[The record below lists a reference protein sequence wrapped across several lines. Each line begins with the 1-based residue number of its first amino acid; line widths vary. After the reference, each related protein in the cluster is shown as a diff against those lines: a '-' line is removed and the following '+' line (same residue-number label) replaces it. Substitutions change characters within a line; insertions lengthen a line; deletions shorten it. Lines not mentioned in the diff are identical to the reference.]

1 MSIHPSVA
9 LNPPKAILLDIEGTT
24 TSIAYVAD
32 ILFPYARARIPAW
45 VPAHRDEIAAT
56 LSTMPPGDPV
66 ATLLAWM
73 DVDAKET
80 ALKHI
85 QGRIWREGYEA
96 GELKA
101 HVYADTPEAL
111 KRWTEAGIKVCIYS
125 SGSIEAQKLIF
136 GHSEAGDLTGYLS
149 DYFDTNTGPKREAES
164 YSKIAAALSLDPA
177 DILFVS
183 DVAAETDAA
192 KSAGLRALLI
202 DRDTGRGD
210 VASFAEILP

>member
-1 MSIHPSVA
+1 VTE
-9 LNPPKAILLDIEGTT
+9 NPPKAILLDIEGTT
-24 TSIAYVAD
+24 TSIAYVAEV
-32 ILFPYARARIPAW
+32 LFPYARARIPAW
-45 VPAHRDEIAAT
+45 VPMHREEIASVLAG
-56 LSTMPPGDPV
+56 MPPGDPV
-66 ATLLAWM
+66 ATLLGWM

-80 ALKHI
+80 ALKDI

-101 HVYADTPEAL
+101 HVYPDTPVAL
-111 KRWTEAGIKVCIYS
+111 KRWSEAGIKICIYS

-136 GHSEAGDLTGYLS
+136 GHSEVGDLTRYLS
-149 DYFDTNTGPKREAES
+149 GYFDTTTGPKREAQS
-164 YSKIAAALSLDPA
+164 YEKIAAALNLDPT

-192 KSAGLRALLI
+192 KAAGLRALLI

-210 VASFAEILP
+210 IASFAEILP

>member
-101 HVYADTPEAL
+101 HVYPDTPEAL
-111 KRWTEAGIKVCIYS
+111 KRWTEAGIKICIYS

-136 GHSEAGDLTGYLS
+136 GHSEAGDLTRYLS
-149 DYFDTNTGPKREAES
+149 GYFDTTTGPKREGDS
-164 YSKIAAALSLDPA
+164 YARIAAALNLDPA

-202 DRDTGRGD
+202 DRDTGQGD
-210 VASFAEILP
+210 VAGFAEILP

>member
-1 MSIHPSVA
+1 MQK
-9 LNPPKAILLDIEGTT
+9 PKAILLDIEGTT

-32 ILFPYARARIPAW
+32 VLFPYARARIPAW
-45 VPAHRDEIAAT
+45 VPIHREELAPVLAG
-56 LSTMPPGDPV
+56 MPPGDPIEI
-66 ATLLAWM
+66 LLGWM

-80 ALKHI
+80 ALKDI

-101 HVYADTPEAL
+101 HVYPDTPVAL
-111 KRWTEAGIKVCIYS
+111 RRWTDAGIELCIYS

-136 GHSEAGDLTGYLS
+136 GHSEAGDLTGFLS
-149 DYFDTNTGPKREAES
+149 GYFDTTTGPKREAGS
-164 YSKIAAALSLDPA
+164 YAQIAAALNLAPA

-192 KSAGLRALLI
+192 KAAGLQALLI
-202 DRDTGRGD
+202 DRDTGQGD
-210 VASFAEILP
+210 VASFAEVLP

>member
-101 HVYADTPEAL
+101 HVYPDTPEAL
-111 KRWTEAGIKVCIYS
+111 KRWTEAGIRVCIYS

-136 GHSEAGDLTGYLS
+136 GHSEAGDLTRYLS
-149 DYFDTNTGPKREAES
+149 GYFDTTTGPKREGDS
-164 YSKIAAALSLDPA
+164 YARIATALKLDPA

>member
-1 MSIHPSVA
+1 VTERK
-9 LNPPKAILLDIEGTT
+9 PKAILLDIEGTT

-32 ILFPYARARIPAW
+32 VLFPYARERIPGW
-45 VPAHRDEIAAT
+45 VPIHREELAPTLAA
-56 LSTMPPGDPV
+56 MPPGDPV
-66 ATLLAWM
+66 ATLLGWM

-101 HVYADTPEAL
+101 HVYPDTPGAL
-111 KRWTEAGIKVCIYS
+111 KRWTEAGIMVCIYS

-149 DYFDTNTGPKREAES
+149 DYFDTTTGPKRAAAS
-164 YSKIAAALSLDPA
+164 YAAIAAALKLAPA
-177 DILFVS
+177 DILFIS

-192 KSAGLRALLI
+192 KAADLQALLI
-202 DRDTGRGD
+202 DRDTGQGD
-210 VASFAEILP
+210 VASFDEVLP

>member
-9 LNPPKAILLDIEGTT
+9 LNPPKVILLDIEGTT

-101 HVYADTPEAL
+101 HVYPDTPEAL
-111 KRWTEAGIKVCIYS
+111 KRWTEAGIKICIYS

-136 GHSEAGDLTGYLS
+136 GHSEAGDLTRYLS
-149 DYFDTNTGPKREAES
+149 GYFDTTTGPKREAGS
-164 YSKIAAALSLDPA
+164 YARIAVALKLDPA

-202 DRDTGRGD
+202 DRDTGQGD

>member
-1 MSIHPSVA
+1 MTE
-9 LNPPKAILLDIEGTT
+9 PKPKTILLDIEGTT

-32 ILFPYARARIPAW
+32 VLFPYARERIPAW
-45 VPAHRDEIAAT
+45 VPIHREEIAPVIAA
-56 LSTMPPGDPV
+56 MPPGDPV
-66 ATLLAWM
+66 ATLLGWM

-101 HVYADTPEAL
+101 HVYPDTPVAL
-111 KRWTEAGIKVCIYS
+111 KRWTAAGIMVCIYS
-125 SGSIEAQKLIF
+125 SGSIEAQRLIF

-149 DYFDTNTGPKREAES
+149 GYFDTTTGPKREAGS
-164 YSKIAAALSLDPA
+164 YTAIATALKLDPA
-177 DILFVS
+177 EILFVS

-192 KSAGLRALLI
+192 KAAGLRALLI
-202 DRDTGRGD
+202 DRDTGKGD
-210 VASFAEILP
+210 ITSFAEVLP

>member
-1 MSIHPSVA
+1 MTDT
-9 LNPPKAILLDIEGTT
+9 PPKVILLDIEGTT

-32 ILFPYARARIPAW
+32 VLFPYARARIPAW
-45 VPAHRDEIAAT
+45 VPIHREELAPVIAA
-56 LSTMPPGDPV
+56 MPPGDPV

-73 DVDAKET
+73 DIDAKET

-101 HVYADTPEAL
+101 HVYPDTPEAL
-111 KRWTEAGIKVCIYS
+111 KRWTEAGIRVCIYS

-136 GHSEAGDLTGYLS
+136 GHSEAGDLTSYLS
-149 DYFDTNTGPKREAES
+149 GYFDTTTGPKRDPES
-164 YSKIAAALSLDPA
+164 YAKIAAALDLDPA
-177 DILFVS
+177 EILFVS

-192 KSAGLRALLI
+192 TSAGLRALLI
-202 DRDTGRGD
+202 DRDTGLGD
-210 VASFAEILP
+210 VTSFAEILP

>member
-1 MSIHPSVA
+1 MASIQT
-9 LNPPKAILLDIEGTT
+9 PKVILLDIEGTT

-32 ILFPYARARIPAW
+32 VLFPYARARIPAW
-45 VPAHRDEIAAT
+45 VPIHREEIASVLT
-56 LSTMPPGDPV
+56 GMPPGDPV
-66 ATLLAWM
+66 ATLLGWM

-96 GELKA
+96 GELKG
-101 HVYADTPEAL
+101 HVYPDTPEAL
-111 KRWTEAGIKVCIYS
+111 KRWTECGIRVCIYS

-136 GHSEAGDLTGYLS
+136 GHSDAGDLTRYLS
-149 DYFDTNTGPKREAES
+149 GYFDTTSGPKREAASYARIAES
-164 YSKIAAALSLDPA
+164 LKLDPA

-192 KSAGLRALLI
+192 KAAGLAALLI
-202 DRDTGRGD
+202 DRDTGEGD
-210 VASFAEILP
+210 VASLAEILP

>member
-101 HVYADTPEAL
+101 HVYPDTPEAL
-111 KRWTEAGIKVCIYS
+111 KRWTEAGIRVCIYS

-136 GHSEAGDLTGYLS
+136 GHSEAGDLTRYLFG
-149 DYFDTNTGPKREAES
+149 YFDTTTGPKREAGS
-164 YSKIAAALSLDPA
+164 YARIAAALKLDPA

>member
-32 ILFPYARARIPAW
+32 VLFPYARARIPGW
-45 VPAHRDEIAAT
+45 VPIHREELAPVIAA
-56 LSTMPPGDPV
+56 MPPGDPV

-101 HVYADTPEAL
+101 HVYPDTPEAL
-111 KRWTEAGIKVCIYS
+111 KRWSEAGIKICIYS

-149 DYFDTNTGPKREAES
+149 DYFDTTTGPKREAES

-202 DRDTGRGD
+202 DRDTGQGD

>member
-9 LNPPKAILLDIEGTT
+9 LNPPTAILLAIEGTT

-101 HVYADTPEAL
+101 HVYPDTPEAL
-111 KRWTEAGIKVCIYS
+111 KRWTEAGIKICIYS

-136 GHSEAGDLTGYLS
+136 GHSEAGDLTRYLS
-149 DYFDTNTGPKREAES
+149 GYFDTTTGPKREGDS
-164 YSKIAAALSLDPA
+164 YARIAAALNLDPA

>member
-101 HVYADTPEAL
+101 HVYPDTPEAL
-111 KRWTEAGIKVCIYS
+111 KRWTEAGIKICIYS

-136 GHSEAGDLTGYLS
+136 GHSEAGDLTRYLS
-149 DYFDTNTGPKREAES
+149 GYFDTTTGPKREAGS
-164 YSKIAAALSLDPA
+164 YARIAVALKLDPA

-202 DRDTGRGD
+202 DRDTGQGD

>member
-9 LNPPKAILLDIEGTT
+9 LNPPKVILLDIEGTT

-101 HVYADTPEAL
+101 HVYPDTPEAL
-111 KRWTEAGIKVCIYS
+111 KRWTEAGIKICIYS

-136 GHSEAGDLTGYLS
+136 GHSEAGDLTRYLS
-149 DYFDTNTGPKREAES
+149 GYFDTTTGPKREAGS
-164 YSKIAAALSLDPA
+164 YARIAAALKLDPA
-177 DILFVS
+177 DILFMS